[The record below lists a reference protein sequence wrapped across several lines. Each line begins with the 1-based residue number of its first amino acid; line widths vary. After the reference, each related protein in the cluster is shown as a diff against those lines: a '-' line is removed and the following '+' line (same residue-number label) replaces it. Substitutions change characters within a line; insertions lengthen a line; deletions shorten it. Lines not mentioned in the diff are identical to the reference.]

1 MTTVKGT
8 AKVDRFTV
16 NAGNVIVVT
25 GKKVRN
31 LSFLKAEKI
40 KYTVMPEKINLQY
53 YLIQIFR

>member
-1 MTTVKGT
+1 MAKIKGT
-8 AKVDRFTV
+8 LKADTITV